1 MTYQVKTIAVNHASR
16 NYSVLHSDY
25 SGALVTHWRMAIKM
39 AAERDKHGRSAEKRS
54 TDPAEAKGTTEP
66 EQPDQT

>member
-1 MTYQVKTIAVNHASR
+1 MANEHEIRELAYYLWVSEGKPSGQ
-16 NYSVLHSDY
+16 SDK
-25 SGALVTHWRMAIKM
+25 HWQMAIKM